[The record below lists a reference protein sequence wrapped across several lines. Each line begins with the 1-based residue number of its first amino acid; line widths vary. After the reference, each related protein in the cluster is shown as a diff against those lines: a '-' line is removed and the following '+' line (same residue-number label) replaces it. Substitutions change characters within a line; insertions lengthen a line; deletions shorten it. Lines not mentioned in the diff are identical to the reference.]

1 MISEQAKQQI
11 DTWVAKYPAGCQSSA
26 VMEALKIVQAE
37 NDGSLTS
44 ELIQAVADYLEMP
57 VISVHEV
64 ATFYENYN
72 HKPVGKYVI
81 RFCHN
86 ISCMLNGADD
96 LISYLET
103 KTGVK
108 TGEVSEDG
116 LVSVKKVECLG
127 ACVGAPMFQIGD
139 QYYENLT
146 QQKIDEILDG
156 LRSEVK

>member
-11 DTWVAKYPAGCQSSA
+11 DTWVAKYPVDRKSSA

-37 NDGSLTS
+37 NNGSLTG
-44 ELIQAVADYLEMP
+44 ELIQAVADHLEMP
-57 VISVHEV
+57 GISAQEV

-72 HKPVGKYVI
+72 HKPVGKNVI

-86 ISCMLNGADD
+86 ISCMLNGADE

-127 ACVGAPMFQIGD
+127 ACVGAPMCQIGD
-139 QYYENLT
+139 QYFEHLT
-146 QQKIDEILDG
+146 PQKIDEILES
-156 LRSEVK
+156 LK

>member
-1 MISEQAKQQI
+1 MISDKAKKQI
-11 DTWVAKYPAGCQSSA
+11 DAWVAKYPEGRQSSA

-37 NDGSLTS
+37 NNNQLTHDN
-44 ELIQAVADYLEMP
+44 IQAVADYLDMP
-57 VISVHEV
+57 GIAAAEV

-72 HKPVGKYVI
+72 HKPMGKHVI

-96 LISYLET
+96 LIAHLET
-103 KTGVK
+103 KLGVK
-108 TGEVSEDG
+108 TGEVSKDG

-146 QQKIDEILDG
+146 IEKIDEIVDG
-156 LRSEVK
+156 LK

>member
-1 MISEQAKQQI
+1 MISDNAKKQI
-11 DTWVAKYPAGCQSSA
+11 DSWIEKYPQGKQSSA

-37 NDGSLTS
+37 NNNHLTHDN
-44 ELIQAVADYLEMP
+44 IQAVADYLDMP
-57 VISVHEV
+57 GIAAAEV

-72 HKPVGKYVI
+72 HKPMGKHVI

-96 LISYLET
+96 LIAHLET
-103 KTGVK
+103 KLGVK
-108 TGEVSEDG
+108 TGEVTKDG

-146 QQKIDEILDG
+146 IEKIDEIVDG
-156 LRSEVK
+156 LK

>member
-1 MISEQAKQQI
+1 MISDKAKQQI
-11 DTWVAKYPAGCQSSA
+11 DIWMAKYPAGYQSSA

-57 VISVHEV
+57 VISAYEV

-72 HKPVGKYVI
+72 HKPVGKHVI

-108 TGEVSEDG
+108 IGEVSEDG

-146 QQKIDEILDG
+146 QKKIDEILDG
-156 LRSEVK
+156 LK

>member
-1 MISEQAKQQI
+1 MISGKAKQQI
-11 DTWVAKYPAGCQSSA
+11 DTWVAKYPAGYQSSA

-44 ELIQAVADYLEMP
+44 GLIQAVADYLEMP
-57 VISVHEV
+57 VISAYEV

-72 HKPVGKYVI
+72 HKPVGKHVI

-103 KTGVK
+103 KIGVK
-108 TGEVSEDG
+108 IGEVSEDG

-146 QQKIDEILDG
+146 PKKIDEILDG
-156 LRSEVK
+156 LK